1 MIFEDI
7 RDYEY
12 NGYILRDKI
21 FTSDLSVERLDD
33 IKEKLMRV

>member
-1 MIFEDI
+1 MIFKDS

-12 NGYILRDKI
+12 NGYILRDKF

-33 IKEKLMRV
+33 IKEKLIQV